1 MKLNLIPKAILDR
14 HARRRRL
21 GTWGA
26 TLALSVGALAIPVTL
41 NWTRQ
46 IHAEHLRREQAE
58 VSEAR
63 SHVLAEWATVRG
75 EVTETEAQVMRAE
88 ALRSKRAWSSLL
100 GLVAQSVPEKSW
112 LTGLATDPAQPVK
125 AAAKRTPR
133 PRAGGASDAATE
145 NITVQAPRAL
155 ELQGYAPTDAD
166 ANQFVQSLK
175 QRGVFQDVRLTRLTR
190 SSLTEFDG
198 EAYFFDIVCEW

>member
-1 MKLNLIPKAILDR
+1 MKLNLVPKAILDR

-26 TLALSVGALAIPVTL
+26 ALVLSLSVLAIPVTL

-46 IHAEHLRREQAE
+46 VRAQHLRREQAE
-58 VSEAR
+58 LSDAR
-63 SHVLAEWATVRG
+63 SHVLAEWATMRG

-100 GLVAQSVPEKSW
+100 GLVAASVPEKAW
-112 LTGLATDPAQPVK
+112 LTAVATNPAQPVS
-125 AAAKRTPR
+125 AATKRTSR
-133 PRAGGASDAATE
+133 SRTGGESDEATQ

-155 ELQGYAPTDAD
+155 ELQGFAPTATDPI
-166 ANQFVQSLK
+166 QFVQSLK
-175 QRGVFQDVRLTRLTR
+175 QRGVFQDVRLTR
-190 SSLTEFDG
+190 SSLTELDG
-198 EAYFFDIVCEW
+198 EAYFRFDIVCEW